1 MQVIEIRPLRLVLYV
16 LVLAA
21 AAANGQNKK
30 RITEK
35 DYALWSTLASPAI
48 SGNGNWAS
56 YHLQYESGK
65 DTLFLKAKKGKRA
78 YAYAAGRNE
87 SFNTE
92 KGFACLKNDTLILR
106 NLKSAN
112 ERIVAGVS
120 EYAFSGNGK
129 YVMMLK
135 GKEGNAILEVNDM
148 QGKTVYSLANVY
160 SWHASADRNALLCSL
175 KNGDQFKVMLIG
187 LGNLISGKT
196 IAASPDGLFANL
208 TFSKDGS
215 AFAFSQ
221 HTAAENRLW
230 FYDGAMPAKVF
241 SPSGREDFP
250 KDLSI
255 AAQVYD
261 RLYISDDHSK
271 VFFYMAEPKKQA
283 NPGDAIVEIWNTA
296 DRRIYPKVKRFG
308 DGTLGN
314 KLAFWQPQSGRF
326 IQLTDKQFP
335 NGSVL
340 PGQYYAVLYDRFRYE
355 PQFEA
360 FGPRD
365 LWLVDLETG
374 SKKLVAEK
382 LGGGNRDIA
391 LSPGGKYITY
401 AKDANWWVYDI
412 ATETHVNITKDL
424 GMPVCDTDNDQPDKP
439 DLYGNP
445 GWTENDK
452 SVLVYD
458 KFDVWEISPN
468 GKTSRRLTRGRE
480 QRIRF
485 RIEPLDETQKFST
498 DGIDY
503 SNGIFDLKKGL
514 VLQAHNHYTSYN
526 GYFRS
531 DEKAGEKPLVW
542 EHSRIDNFMP
552 SASGNAFAYMSERFD
567 SAPKLAVGNYGTIK
581 TTTVVQSNPQQKDYY
596 WGTAR
601 QISYAVNGKKLS
613 GVLFYPADYKP
624 GIKYPMVVHIYQQQL
639 RYIHDYE
646 NPSMHIRDGFNVTNL
661 VNAGYF
667 VLYPDIVYEAGK
679 TGQSAT
685 DCVLAAV
692 DEVVSQGAVDPKK
705 IALQGHSF
713 GGYQTYYILTH
724 TNRFACGVAG
734 SGWTD
739 LLSLYLSVSK
749 NYQDTEYF
757 RMEHDQIRM
766 GKTLFEDPARYL
778 ENSPVVYADKL
789 ETPLLSWTGEKDG
802 QISALQ
808 SIEFHLALRRLQK
821 PSTLLVYT
829 GQDHSL
835 ELKESRYDLNR
846 KMLEWFGHYLK
857 GEKAPDWLRNV
868 E

>member
-1 MQVIEIRPLRLVLYV
+1 ML
-16 LVLAA
+16 
-21 AAANGQNKK
+21 
-30 RITEK
+30 TEK
-35 DYALWSTLASPAI
+35 DFALWSTLASPAI
-48 SGNGNWAS
+48 SQNGNWAS

-78 YAYAAGRNE
+78 YSFAAGRNE
-87 SFNTE
+87 SFNNE
-92 KGFACLKNDTLILR
+92 KGFACLKNDTLVLH
-106 NLKSAN
+106 NLKLGN
-112 ERIVAGVS
+112 ERIATDVS

-129 YVMMLK
+129 YVAMLK
-135 GKEGNAILEVNDM
+135 GNEGNAVLEIADM
-148 QGKTVYSLANVY
+148 QGKGTHTLSNVS
-160 SWHASADRNALLCSL
+160 SWQASADSNALLCSL
-175 KNGDQFKVMLIG
+175 KDGDQFKVMLIG
-187 LGNLISGKT
+187 LGNSITEKI
-196 IAASPDGLFANL
+196 IAASPDGLFTNL
-208 TFSKDGS
+208 TFSKDAKAIS
-215 AFAFSQ
+215 FSQ
-221 HTAAENRLW
+221 QTTTENRLW
-230 FYDGAMPAKVF
+230 FYDGTMPPKVF
-241 SPSGREDFP
+241 SPSGRGDFP

-271 VFFYMAEPKKQA
+271 VFFYITEPRKQA
-283 NPGDAIVEIWNTA
+283 DPQDAIVEIWNTA

-326 IQLTDKQFP
+326 VQLTDKKFP

-340 PGQYYAVLYDRFRYE
+340 PGQHYAVLYDRFRYE

-382 LGGGNRDIA
+382 LGGGNREIL
-391 LSPGGKYITY
+391 LSPSVKYITY
-401 AKDANWWVYDI
+401 VKDCNWWVYDI
-412 ATETHVNITKDL
+412 AIGTHVNITKDL
-424 GMPVCDTDNDQPDKP
+424 GVPVCDTENDQPDKP
-439 DLYGNP
+439 GLYGNP

-458 KFDVWEISPN
+458 KFDIWEISPD
-468 GKTSRRLTRGRE
+468 GKISRRLTHGRE
-480 QRIRF
+480 KGIRF
-485 RIEPLDETQKFST
+485 RIEPLTETQKFNT
-498 DGIDY
+498 DGIDN
-503 SNGIFDLKKGL
+503 SNGSFNLAKGL
-514 VLQAHNHYTSYN
+514 VLQAHNHDTSYN
-526 GYFRS
+526 GYFRWE
-531 DEKAGEKPLVW
+531 EKAGEKPLVW

-552 SASGNAFAYMSERFD
+552 SASGNTFAYVSQRFD
-567 SAPKLAVGNYGTIK
+567 SAPKLAVNNYEGQK
-581 TTTVVQSNPQQKDYY
+581 GTTVVQSNPQQKGYY

-601 QISYAVNGKKLS
+601 QISYDVHGKKVS
-613 GVLFYPADYKP
+613 GVLFYPSGYKP

-646 NPSMHIRDGFNVTNL
+646 NPSMYIRDGFNVTNL
-661 VNAGYF
+661 VNEGYF
-667 VLYPDIVYEAGK
+667 VLYPDIVYETGK

-692 DEVVSQGAVDPKK
+692 DEVISQGAVDPKK
-705 IALQGHSF
+705 VALQGHSF
-713 GGYQTYYILTH
+713 GGYETYCILTH

-778 ENSPVVYADKL
+778 ENSPVLDADKL

-821 PSTLLVYT
+821 PNTLLVYP

-835 ELKESRYDLNR
+835 ELKESQHDLSK
-846 KMLEWFGHYLK
+846 KMLEWFGYYLK
-857 GEKAPDWLRNV
+857 GEKKPEWTTAK
-868 E
+868 